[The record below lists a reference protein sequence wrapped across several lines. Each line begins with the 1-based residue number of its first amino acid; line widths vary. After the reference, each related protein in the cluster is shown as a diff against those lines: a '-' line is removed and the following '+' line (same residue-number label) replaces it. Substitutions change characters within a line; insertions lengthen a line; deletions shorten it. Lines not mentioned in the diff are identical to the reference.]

1 MHGKKI
7 GVFFFLEI
15 CLILLIL
22 VLDRHDSGAVQAR
35 REPSHVDRVEDCT
48 RLSSQGNKSI
58 NTCKANEGRCSGSF
72 PLPPTLNIYSLPASL
87 TRLRITKVT
96 FFDLVKGY
104 VWKDR
109 QCPAQ
114 ALPGSENSQHHFQV
128 KPVSTRFYYWKYNF
142 PMTPHVCLSVGWLV
156 GRSVCLS

>member
-1 MHGKKI
+1 MLSI
-7 GVFFFLEI
+7 SEI

-35 REPSHVDRVEDCT
+35 REPSHVDRVEDGT

-58 NTCKANEGRCSGSF
+58 NTCKANEGRCSGGF
-72 PLPPTLNIYSLPASL
+72 PLPPTLSLTIYSLPVSL
-87 TRLRITKVT
+87 TRHRIAKVT
-96 FFDLVKGY
+96 FYLAKGY

-109 QCPAQ
+109 QCQAQ

-128 KPVSTRFYYWKYNF
+128 NLFQPGFRIRIRMFL
-142 PMTPHVCLSVGWLV
+142 PCPDPDPHKFADPDPGKKV
-156 GRSVCLS
+156 RK